1 MKIAVLSDI
10 HGNHVAFR
18 KCIEYIKEQNIN
30 HCILLGDYIGEFLY
44 PQKTM
49 ELLYYL
55 KATKECIFISGNK
68 EDYWRWYRE
77 DGETGWQDY
86 HSVTGCMY
94 YGYHNLR
101 SEDID
106 FMLGMEKTATCRWVE
121 DKSLHLLHEP
131 AYKELCSEEV
141 KNASKYST
149 SVSANQNIVLC
160 GHRHVQGQIDYEG
173 VCYIDPG
180 SVGVPFYSEGRTQFA
195 IMEDCTDGWLIEY
208 ISLDY
213 DKDIVLQE
221 MLDEKMDLHAP
232 CWNKMTRAILLKD
245 APPHTVGLFRA
256 MQLTKEKFG
265 ACEWPNV
272 DEECFE
278 EALRQIGEE
287 YGIRYE

>member
-30 HCILLGDYIGEFLY
+30 HCILLGDYIGEFPY

-121 DKSLHLLHEP
+121 DKPLHLLHEP

-149 SVSANQNIVLC
+149 SVSANQNIV
-160 GHRHVQGQIDYEG
+160 
-173 VCYIDPG
+173 
-180 SVGVPFYSEGRTQFA
+180 
-195 IMEDCTDGWLIEY
+195 
-208 ISLDY
+208 
-213 DKDIVLQE
+213 
-221 MLDEKMDLHAP
+221 
-232 CWNKMTRAILLKD
+232 
-245 APPHTVGLFRA
+245 
-256 MQLTKEKFG
+256 
-265 ACEWPNV
+265 
-272 DEECFE
+272 
-278 EALRQIGEE
+278 
-287 YGIRYE
+287 